1 LLIANQA
8 SATAAGHPM
17 TSWVALTE
25 ALSKRLSPLN
35 KAKLARDKLSRWR
48 QLRDVPSYNT
58 DVLKIILD
66 IPHIG
71 LDEQIDRYARGLKS
85 YIWYELCTTDYTS
98 LEAPMRDA
106 EKVESA
112 KGTLFNPNQQNH
124 GPFRPGPVVM
134 ELNATI
140 AVQKLTP
147 EEREK
152 CRREGICLRCR
163 EKGHMARERPKKAKR
178 N

>member
-1 LLIANQA
+1 
-8 SATAAGHPM
+8 M

-25 ALSKRLSPLN
+25 ALSKRFSPLN
-35 KAKLARDKLSRWR
+35 KVKLARDKLSRWR

-58 DVLKIILD
+58 DFLKIILD

-85 YIWYELCTTDYTS
+85 YIWSELCTTDYTS
-98 LEAPMRDA
+98 LEALMRDA
-106 EKVESA
+106 ERVESA
-112 KGTLFNPNQQNH
+112 KGNRFNPSQHNN
-124 GPFRPGPVVM
+124 GPFRPGPVAM
-134 ELNATI
+134 ELNATV

-152 CRREGICLRCR
+152 CMKEGLCLRCR
-163 EKGHMARERPKKAKR
+163 EKGHMARECPKNAKR